1 MSNIILKLS
10 NIAKEFPGVRALD
23 NVNFELFHG
32 EVHALLG
39 ENGAG
44 KSTMIKILTGAHS
57 KTSGKFIFEG
67 KEIEHISPD
76 ISKKIGINAIYQE
89 LTVFDELTVAQNIFM
104 GKEINGKVLTN
115 DKKMNEEAK
124 KIFDNMGI
132 DINPN
137 SLVKELSIAQK
148 QMVEI
153 ARVLS
158 SETKVLIMDEPN
170 VIRKKISRAVTDSIG
185 VVNYTDEQP
194 GVKNLINILCAIK
207 GYTPEE
213 VVKMYDGKGYAE
225 FKNDVAEAIVE
236 ELAPVQ
242 EKVKALL
249 GDKKALEENNIPY
262 SEENVFIGDYDYSG
276 AYRVTKEIINN
287 RKDITAI
294 FSISD
299 IMAVGAAKSVIDQG
313 LQVGEDISIMGFD
326 GMDISKYYNPGIT
339 TVKQPKKNM
348 ANNSID
354 LLLAL
359 LAKKEDHKHI
369 IFETKIIERESCKEV
384 V

>member
-1 MSNIILKLS
+1 MNIRDIARLAGVGVSTVSRVINDHPDVKDETREKILKIIKESNYIPNNSARILKKNNTNNIGVLVKGVFNPFFAEMINIIGNRINEAGYTMILQQNDYATEDDVDNLIAFVKEKRLQGIICLGGNFLNINDESFQFLDIPVVLTSVNTLS
-10 NIAKEFPGVRALD
+10 KESKSKFSSIGID
-23 NVNFELFHG
+23 NVLAAKASIQYIIDKGHRNIG
-32 EVHALLG
+32 ILLG
-39 ENGAG
+39 E
-44 KSTMIKILTGAHS
+44 
-57 KTSGKFIFEG
+57 
-67 KEIEHISPD
+67 
-76 ISKKIGINAIYQE
+76 
-89 LTVFDELTVAQNIFM
+89 
-104 GKEINGKVLTN
+104 
-115 DKKMNEEAK
+115 
-124 KIFDNMGI
+124 
-132 DINPN
+132 
-137 SLVKELSIAQK
+137 
-148 QMVEI
+148 
-153 ARVLS
+153 
-158 SETKVLIMDEPN
+158 
-170 VIRKKISRAVTDSIG
+170 
-185 VVNYTDEQP
+185 
-194 GVKNLINILCAIK
+194 
-207 GYTPEE
+207 
-213 VVKMYDGKGYAE
+213 
-225 FKNDVAEAIVE
+225 KNDVGISGLRLE
-236 ELAPVQ
+236 
-242 EKVKALL
+242 
-249 GDKKALEENNIPY
+249 GYKKALEENNIPY

>member
-1 MSNIILKLS
+1 MNIRDIVRLAGVGVSTVSRVINDHPDVKDETREKILKIIKESNYIPNNSARILKKNNTNNIGVLVKGVFNPFFAEMINIIGNRINEAGYTMILQQNDYATEDDVDNLIAFVKEKRLQGIICLGGNFLNINDESFQFLDIPVVLTSVNTLS
-10 NIAKEFPGVRALD
+10 KESKSKFSSIGID
-23 NVNFELFHG
+23 NVLAAKASIQYLIDKGHRNIG
-32 EVHALLG
+32 ILLG
-39 ENGAG
+39 E
-44 KSTMIKILTGAHS
+44 
-57 KTSGKFIFEG
+57 
-67 KEIEHISPD
+67 
-76 ISKKIGINAIYQE
+76 
-89 LTVFDELTVAQNIFM
+89 
-104 GKEINGKVLTN
+104 
-115 DKKMNEEAK
+115 
-124 KIFDNMGI
+124 
-132 DINPN
+132 
-137 SLVKELSIAQK
+137 
-148 QMVEI
+148 
-153 ARVLS
+153 
-158 SETKVLIMDEPN
+158 
-170 VIRKKISRAVTDSIG
+170 
-185 VVNYTDEQP
+185 
-194 GVKNLINILCAIK
+194 
-207 GYTPEE
+207 
-213 VVKMYDGKGYAE
+213 
-225 FKNDVAEAIVE
+225 KNDVGISGLRLE
-236 ELAPVQ
+236 
-242 EKVKALL
+242 
-249 GDKKALEENNIPY
+249 GYKKALEENNIPY

>member
-1 MSNIILKLS
+1 MNIRDIARLAGVGVSTVSRVINDHPDVKDETREKILKIIKESNYIPNNSARILKKNNTNNIGVLVKGVFNPFFAEMINIIGNRINEAGYTMILQQNDYATEDDVDNLIAFVKEKRLQGIICLGGNFLNINDESFKFLDIPVVLTSVNTLS
-10 NIAKEFPGVRALD
+10 KESKSKFSSIGID
-23 NVNFELFHG
+23 NVLAAKASIQYLIDKGHRNIG
-32 EVHALLG
+32 ILLG
-39 ENGAG
+39 E
-44 KSTMIKILTGAHS
+44 
-57 KTSGKFIFEG
+57 
-67 KEIEHISPD
+67 
-76 ISKKIGINAIYQE
+76 
-89 LTVFDELTVAQNIFM
+89 
-104 GKEINGKVLTN
+104 
-115 DKKMNEEAK
+115 
-124 KIFDNMGI
+124 
-132 DINPN
+132 
-137 SLVKELSIAQK
+137 
-148 QMVEI
+148 
-153 ARVLS
+153 
-158 SETKVLIMDEPN
+158 
-170 VIRKKISRAVTDSIG
+170 
-185 VVNYTDEQP
+185 
-194 GVKNLINILCAIK
+194 
-207 GYTPEE
+207 
-213 VVKMYDGKGYAE
+213 
-225 FKNDVAEAIVE
+225 KNDVGISGLRLE
-236 ELAPVQ
+236 
-242 EKVKALL
+242 
-249 GDKKALEENNIPY
+249 GYRKALEENNIPY

-384 V
+384 I

>member
-1 MSNIILKLS
+1 MNIRDIARLAGVGVSTVSRVINDYPDVKDETREKILKIIKESNYIPNNSARILKKNNTNNIGVLVKGVFNPFFAEMINIIGNRINEAGYTMILQQNDYATEDDVDNLIAFVKEKRLQGIICLGGNFLNINDESFQFLDIPVVLTSVNTLS
-10 NIAKEFPGVRALD
+10 KESKSKFSSIGID
-23 NVNFELFHG
+23 NVLAAKASIQYLIDKGHRNIG
-32 EVHALLG
+32 ILLG
-39 ENGAG
+39 E
-44 KSTMIKILTGAHS
+44 
-57 KTSGKFIFEG
+57 
-67 KEIEHISPD
+67 
-76 ISKKIGINAIYQE
+76 
-89 LTVFDELTVAQNIFM
+89 
-104 GKEINGKVLTN
+104 
-115 DKKMNEEAK
+115 
-124 KIFDNMGI
+124 
-132 DINPN
+132 
-137 SLVKELSIAQK
+137 
-148 QMVEI
+148 
-153 ARVLS
+153 
-158 SETKVLIMDEPN
+158 
-170 VIRKKISRAVTDSIG
+170 
-185 VVNYTDEQP
+185 
-194 GVKNLINILCAIK
+194 
-207 GYTPEE
+207 
-213 VVKMYDGKGYAE
+213 
-225 FKNDVAEAIVE
+225 KNDVGISGLRLEVY
-236 ELAPVQ
+236 
-242 EKVKALL
+242 
-249 GDKKALEENNIPY
+249 KKALEENNIPY

-384 V
+384 I

>member
-1 MSNIILKLS
+1 MNIRDIARLAGVGVSTVSRVINDHPDVKDETREKILKIIKESNYIPNNSARILKKNNTNNIGVLVKGVFNPFFAEMINIIGNRINEAGYTMILQQNDYATEDDVDNLIAFVKEKRLQGIICLGGNFLNINDESFQFLDIPVVLTSVNTLS
-10 NIAKEFPGVRALD
+10 KESKSKFSSIGID
-23 NVNFELFHG
+23 NVLAAKASIQYLIDKGHRNIG
-32 EVHALLG
+32 ILLG
-39 ENGAG
+39 E
-44 KSTMIKILTGAHS
+44 
-57 KTSGKFIFEG
+57 
-67 KEIEHISPD
+67 
-76 ISKKIGINAIYQE
+76 
-89 LTVFDELTVAQNIFM
+89 
-104 GKEINGKVLTN
+104 
-115 DKKMNEEAK
+115 
-124 KIFDNMGI
+124 
-132 DINPN
+132 
-137 SLVKELSIAQK
+137 
-148 QMVEI
+148 
-153 ARVLS
+153 
-158 SETKVLIMDEPN
+158 
-170 VIRKKISRAVTDSIG
+170 
-185 VVNYTDEQP
+185 
-194 GVKNLINILCAIK
+194 
-207 GYTPEE
+207 
-213 VVKMYDGKGYAE
+213 
-225 FKNDVAEAIVE
+225 KNDVGISGLRLE
-236 ELAPVQ
+236 
-242 EKVKALL
+242 
-249 GDKKALEENNIPY
+249 GYKKALEENNIHY

-384 V
+384 I

>member
-1 MSNIILKLS
+1 MNIKDIARLAGVGVSTVSRVINDHPDVKDETREKILKIIKESNYIPNNSARILKKNNTNNIGVLVKGVFNPFFAEMINIIGNRINEAGYTMILQQNDYATEDDVDNLIAFVKEKRLQGIICLGGNFLNINDESFQFLDIPVVLTSVNTLS
-10 NIAKEFPGVRALD
+10 KESKSKFSSIGID
-23 NVNFELFHG
+23 NVLAAKASIQYLIDKGHRNIG
-32 EVHALLG
+32 ILLG
-39 ENGAG
+39 E
-44 KSTMIKILTGAHS
+44 
-57 KTSGKFIFEG
+57 
-67 KEIEHISPD
+67 
-76 ISKKIGINAIYQE
+76 
-89 LTVFDELTVAQNIFM
+89 
-104 GKEINGKVLTN
+104 
-115 DKKMNEEAK
+115 
-124 KIFDNMGI
+124 
-132 DINPN
+132 
-137 SLVKELSIAQK
+137 
-148 QMVEI
+148 
-153 ARVLS
+153 
-158 SETKVLIMDEPN
+158 
-170 VIRKKISRAVTDSIG
+170 
-185 VVNYTDEQP
+185 
-194 GVKNLINILCAIK
+194 
-207 GYTPEE
+207 
-213 VVKMYDGKGYAE
+213 
-225 FKNDVAEAIVE
+225 KNDVGISGLRLE
-236 ELAPVQ
+236 
-242 EKVKALL
+242 
-249 GDKKALEENNIPY
+249 GYKKALEENNIPY
-262 SEENVFIGDYDYSG
+262 SEENVFIGGYDYSG

>member
-1 MSNIILKLS
+1 MNIRDIARLAGVGVSTVSRVINDHPDVKDETREKILKIIKESNYIPNNSARILKKNNTNNIGVLVKGVFNPFFAEMINIIGNRINEAGYTMILQQNDYATEDDVDNLIAFVKEKRLQGIICLGGNFLNINDESFQFLDIPVVLTSVNTLS
-10 NIAKEFPGVRALD
+10 KESKSKFSSIGID
-23 NVNFELFHG
+23 NVLAAKASIQYLIDKGHRNIG
-32 EVHALLG
+32 ILLG
-39 ENGAG
+39 E
-44 KSTMIKILTGAHS
+44 
-57 KTSGKFIFEG
+57 
-67 KEIEHISPD
+67 
-76 ISKKIGINAIYQE
+76 
-89 LTVFDELTVAQNIFM
+89 
-104 GKEINGKVLTN
+104 
-115 DKKMNEEAK
+115 
-124 KIFDNMGI
+124 
-132 DINPN
+132 
-137 SLVKELSIAQK
+137 
-148 QMVEI
+148 
-153 ARVLS
+153 
-158 SETKVLIMDEPN
+158 
-170 VIRKKISRAVTDSIG
+170 
-185 VVNYTDEQP
+185 
-194 GVKNLINILCAIK
+194 
-207 GYTPEE
+207 
-213 VVKMYDGKGYAE
+213 
-225 FKNDVAEAIVE
+225 KNDVGISGLRLE
-236 ELAPVQ
+236 
-242 EKVKALL
+242 
-249 GDKKALEENNIPY
+249 GYKKALEENNIPY
-262 SEENVFIGDYDYSG
+262 LEENVFIGDYDYSG

>member
-1 MSNIILKLS
+1 MNIKDIARLAGVGVSTVSRVINDHPDVKDETREKILKIIKESNYIPNNSARILKKNNTNNIGVLVKGVFNPFFAEMINIIGNRINEAGYTMILQQNDYATEDDVDNLIAFVKEKRLQGIICLGGNFLNINDESFQFLDIPVVLTSVNTLS
-10 NIAKEFPGVRALD
+10 KESKSKFSSIGID
-23 NVNFELFHG
+23 NVLAAKASIQYLIDKGHRNIG
-32 EVHALLG
+32 ILLG
-39 ENGAG
+39 E
-44 KSTMIKILTGAHS
+44 
-57 KTSGKFIFEG
+57 
-67 KEIEHISPD
+67 
-76 ISKKIGINAIYQE
+76 
-89 LTVFDELTVAQNIFM
+89 
-104 GKEINGKVLTN
+104 
-115 DKKMNEEAK
+115 
-124 KIFDNMGI
+124 
-132 DINPN
+132 
-137 SLVKELSIAQK
+137 
-148 QMVEI
+148 
-153 ARVLS
+153 
-158 SETKVLIMDEPN
+158 
-170 VIRKKISRAVTDSIG
+170 
-185 VVNYTDEQP
+185 
-194 GVKNLINILCAIK
+194 
-207 GYTPEE
+207 
-213 VVKMYDGKGYAE
+213 
-225 FKNDVAEAIVE
+225 KNDVGISGLRLE
-236 ELAPVQ
+236 
-242 EKVKALL
+242 
-249 GDKKALEENNIPY
+249 GYKKALEENNIPY

-369 IFETKIIERESCKEV
+369 IFETKIIERESCKKV

>member
-1 MSNIILKLS
+1 MNIKDIARLAGVGVSTVSRVINDHPDVKDETREKILKIIKESNYIPNNSARILKKNNTNNIGVLVKGVFNPFFAEMINIIGNRINEAGYSMILQQNDYATEDDVDNLIAFVKEKRLQGIICLGGNFL
-10 NIAKEFPGVRALD
+10 NINDESFQFLDIPVVLTSVNTLPKESKSKFSSIGID
-23 NVNFELFHG
+23 NVLAAKASIQYLIDKGHRNIG
-32 EVHALLG
+32 ILLG
-39 ENGAG
+39 E
-44 KSTMIKILTGAHS
+44 
-57 KTSGKFIFEG
+57 
-67 KEIEHISPD
+67 
-76 ISKKIGINAIYQE
+76 
-89 LTVFDELTVAQNIFM
+89 
-104 GKEINGKVLTN
+104 
-115 DKKMNEEAK
+115 
-124 KIFDNMGI
+124 
-132 DINPN
+132 
-137 SLVKELSIAQK
+137 
-148 QMVEI
+148 
-153 ARVLS
+153 
-158 SETKVLIMDEPN
+158 
-170 VIRKKISRAVTDSIG
+170 
-185 VVNYTDEQP
+185 
-194 GVKNLINILCAIK
+194 
-207 GYTPEE
+207 
-213 VVKMYDGKGYAE
+213 
-225 FKNDVAEAIVE
+225 KNDVGISGLRLE
-236 ELAPVQ
+236 
-242 EKVKALL
+242 
-249 GDKKALEENNIPY
+249 GYKKALEENNITY

-287 RKDITAI
+287 RKGITAI

>member
-1 MSNIILKLS
+1 MNIRDIAKLAGVGVSTVSRVINDHPDVKDETREKILKIIKESNYIPNNSAGILKKNNTNNIGVLVKGVFNPFFAEMINIIGNRINEAGYTMILQQNDYATEDDVDNLIAFVKEKRLQGIICLGGNFLNINDESFQFLDIPVVLTSVNTLS
-10 NIAKEFPGVRALD
+10 KESKSKFSSIGID
-23 NVNFELFHG
+23 NVLAAKASIQYLIDKGHRNIG
-32 EVHALLG
+32 ILLG
-39 ENGAG
+39 E
-44 KSTMIKILTGAHS
+44 
-57 KTSGKFIFEG
+57 
-67 KEIEHISPD
+67 
-76 ISKKIGINAIYQE
+76 
-89 LTVFDELTVAQNIFM
+89 
-104 GKEINGKVLTN
+104 
-115 DKKMNEEAK
+115 
-124 KIFDNMGI
+124 
-132 DINPN
+132 
-137 SLVKELSIAQK
+137 
-148 QMVEI
+148 
-153 ARVLS
+153 
-158 SETKVLIMDEPN
+158 
-170 VIRKKISRAVTDSIG
+170 
-185 VVNYTDEQP
+185 
-194 GVKNLINILCAIK
+194 
-207 GYTPEE
+207 
-213 VVKMYDGKGYAE
+213 
-225 FKNDVAEAIVE
+225 KNDVGISGLRLE
-236 ELAPVQ
+236 
-242 EKVKALL
+242 
-249 GDKKALEENNIPY
+249 GYKKALEENNIPY

-384 V
+384 I

>member
-1 MSNIILKLS
+1 MNIRDIARLAGVGVSTVSRVINEHPDVKYETREKILKIIKESNYIPNNSARILKKNNTNNIGVLVKGVFNPFFAEMINIIGNRINEAGYTMILQQNDYATEDDVDNLIAFVKEKRLQGIICLGGNFLNINDESFQFLDIPVVLTSVNTLS
-10 NIAKEFPGVRALD
+10 KESKSKFSSIGID
-23 NVNFELFHG
+23 NVLAAKASIQYLIDKGHRNIG
-32 EVHALLG
+32 ILLG
-39 ENGAG
+39 E
-44 KSTMIKILTGAHS
+44 
-57 KTSGKFIFEG
+57 
-67 KEIEHISPD
+67 
-76 ISKKIGINAIYQE
+76 
-89 LTVFDELTVAQNIFM
+89 
-104 GKEINGKVLTN
+104 
-115 DKKMNEEAK
+115 
-124 KIFDNMGI
+124 
-132 DINPN
+132 
-137 SLVKELSIAQK
+137 
-148 QMVEI
+148 
-153 ARVLS
+153 
-158 SETKVLIMDEPN
+158 
-170 VIRKKISRAVTDSIG
+170 
-185 VVNYTDEQP
+185 
-194 GVKNLINILCAIK
+194 
-207 GYTPEE
+207 
-213 VVKMYDGKGYAE
+213 
-225 FKNDVAEAIVE
+225 KNDVGISGLRLE
-236 ELAPVQ
+236 
-242 EKVKALL
+242 
-249 GDKKALEENNIPY
+249 GYKKALEENNIPY

-369 IFETKIIERESCKEV
+369 IFETKIIERESCKKV

>member
-1 MSNIILKLS
+1 MNIRDIARLAGVGVSTVSRVINDHPDVKDETREKILKIIKESNYIPNNSARILKKNNTNNIGVLVKGVFNPFFAEMINIIGNRINEAGYTMILQQNNYATEDDVDNLIAFVKEKRLQGIICLGGNFLNINDESFQFLDIPVVLTSVNTLS
-10 NIAKEFPGVRALD
+10 KESKSKFSSIGID
-23 NVNFELFHG
+23 NVLAAKASIQYLIDKGHRNIG
-32 EVHALLG
+32 ILLG
-39 ENGAG
+39 E
-44 KSTMIKILTGAHS
+44 
-57 KTSGKFIFEG
+57 
-67 KEIEHISPD
+67 
-76 ISKKIGINAIYQE
+76 
-89 LTVFDELTVAQNIFM
+89 
-104 GKEINGKVLTN
+104 
-115 DKKMNEEAK
+115 
-124 KIFDNMGI
+124 
-132 DINPN
+132 
-137 SLVKELSIAQK
+137 
-148 QMVEI
+148 
-153 ARVLS
+153 
-158 SETKVLIMDEPN
+158 
-170 VIRKKISRAVTDSIG
+170 
-185 VVNYTDEQP
+185 
-194 GVKNLINILCAIK
+194 
-207 GYTPEE
+207 
-213 VVKMYDGKGYAE
+213 
-225 FKNDVAEAIVE
+225 KNDVGISGLRLE
-236 ELAPVQ
+236 
-242 EKVKALL
+242 
-249 GDKKALEENNIPY
+249 GYKKALEENNIPY

-359 LAKKEDHKHI
+359 LAKKEEHKHI

>member
-1 MSNIILKLS
+1 MNIRDIARLAGVGVSTVSRVINDHPDVKDETREKILKIIKESNYIPNNSARILKKNNTNNIGVLVKGVFNPFFAEMINIIGNRINEAGYTMILQQKDYATEDDVDNLIAFVKEKRLQGIICLGGNFLNINDESFQFLDIPVVLTSVNTLS
-10 NIAKEFPGVRALD
+10 KESKSKFSSIGID
-23 NVNFELFHG
+23 NVLAAKASIQYLIDKGHRNIG
-32 EVHALLG
+32 ILLG
-39 ENGAG
+39 E
-44 KSTMIKILTGAHS
+44 
-57 KTSGKFIFEG
+57 
-67 KEIEHISPD
+67 
-76 ISKKIGINAIYQE
+76 
-89 LTVFDELTVAQNIFM
+89 
-104 GKEINGKVLTN
+104 
-115 DKKMNEEAK
+115 
-124 KIFDNMGI
+124 
-132 DINPN
+132 
-137 SLVKELSIAQK
+137 
-148 QMVEI
+148 
-153 ARVLS
+153 
-158 SETKVLIMDEPN
+158 
-170 VIRKKISRAVTDSIG
+170 
-185 VVNYTDEQP
+185 
-194 GVKNLINILCAIK
+194 
-207 GYTPEE
+207 
-213 VVKMYDGKGYAE
+213 
-225 FKNDVAEAIVE
+225 KNDVGISGLRLE
-236 ELAPVQ
+236 
-242 EKVKALL
+242 
-249 GDKKALEENNIPY
+249 GYKKALEENNIPY

-384 V
+384 I